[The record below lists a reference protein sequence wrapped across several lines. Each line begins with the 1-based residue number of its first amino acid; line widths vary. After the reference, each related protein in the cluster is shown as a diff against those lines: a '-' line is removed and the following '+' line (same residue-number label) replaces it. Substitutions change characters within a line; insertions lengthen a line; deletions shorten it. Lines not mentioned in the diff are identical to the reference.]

1 MSTLIGDMKGWI
13 TMKLTE
19 KQKNCPYCHEK
30 GADHRIKMIEG
41 DPDGQAG
48 LVLRQDGW
56 HLWTADPFT
65 FEVLYPIGYCPM
77 CGRPLN
83 EEEE

>member
-1 MSTLIGDMKGWI
+1 
-13 TMKLTE
+13 
-19 KQKNCPYCHEK
+19 
-30 GADHRIKMIEG
+30 MIED

-83 EEEE
+83 EEED

>member
-1 MSTLIGDMKGWI
+1 
-13 TMKLTE
+13 MKLTE

-30 GADHRIKMIEG
+30 GGDHRVKMIED

-48 LVLRQDGW
+48 LVLRKDGW

-65 FEVLYPIGYCPM
+65 FEVLYPISYCPM
-77 CGRPLN
+77 CSRPLN
-83 EEEE
+83 EEENE